1 MKQLKLNFS
10 DNSLLD
16 HYQEYKVI
24 DEGNNKFCSWLDSL
38 SEDDQKISYNEFI
51 YNTKECMDYE
61 NWIHINKT
69 GLGKSAFNWI
79 YMYLKNLKKKSD
91 RLEKLK
97 NILNDVGVSFEEG
110 NWQSIDKDCERRK
123 LN

>member
-1 MKQLKLNFS
+1 
-10 DNSLLD
+10 
-16 HYQEYKVI
+16 
-24 DEGNNKFCSWLDSL
+24 
-38 SEDDQKISYNEFI
+38 
-51 YNTKECMDYE
+51 MDYE

-97 NILNDVGVSFEEG
+97 NILNDVGISFEEG